1 MSRRCCNNCRLSLLG
16 NKFAV
21 FSECGDADPVR
32 GPPNTDGS
40 YTLHFNTSGAINNMD
55 VVERWIG
62 LFRCYLPKSVDKVLE
77 FKAEVMK
84 ALPKVI
90 K

>member
-1 MSRRCCNNCRLSLLG
+1 
-16 NKFAV
+16 
-21 FSECGDADPVR
+21 
-32 GPPNTDGS
+32 
-40 YTLHFNTSGAINNMD
+40 MD